1 VQNEND
7 IISTSLCRQNSLVNA
22 KASSPYG
29 SDFVISPPGIG
40 LAPRG
45 HSIPEEYKMSQYY
58 LHRSITTQRN

>member
-1 VQNEND
+1 MQNEND
-7 IISTSLCRQNSLVNA
+7 IISTSLCRQNSLVKA

-45 HSIPEEYKMSQYY
+45 HSIPEE
-58 LHRSITTQRN
+58 